1 MTASQR
7 TDGGVRRPSRAV
19 IKVVRALAHRASE
32 LERAPRELRGAARE
46 QIAALVRAEVAVRMR
61 ELPAA
66 ELKPLIGRSI
76 RLSTLINAGFTTIGS
91 IEATPRHQLTAIPK
105 VGAQTVDEVLR
116 AAAEY
121 RKRLIRDSEVRFD
134 PDHRTPGHTR
144 LLGFLLAIRNAD
156 AAVAGLHDRVAR
168 FRERSA
174 PLLAKA
180 APTASAFWR
189 WTLPFRRATRNDARA
204 ALVELALLVGE
215 PDTLR
220 LADAIEEAERAIDPD
235 AFDPAQSWQLYLRD
249 AASVN
254 ALLSTLGAGE
264 VQEDAVHGRLDPELR
279 RKIDAVPLNV
289 DFLKPTLTL
298 RQYQVFGAQYAI
310 HQERVILGDEMG
322 LGKTVQALAVFAHL
336 AAQGRSRF
344 MVVCPASVQVNWL
357 NEIEKHS
364 RLKAFNLYGNDRESN
379 TRLWLREGGVAVTT
393 FTTLGR
399 LELDEQVELSVL
411 VVDEAHQVKNPQTR
425 RSHDV
430 AKVIGRAHRVL
441 FLTGT
446 PMENRVEEFRNLV
459 HHLDPARAAR
469 IDPADVLHGARAF
482 RRQVAPVYLRR
493 NQEDVLKE
501 LRDKIEVE
509 DWVRLTAADERAYRE
524 AVGTGN
530 IMEMRRVLLTS
541 EDSAKL
547 QRLSEIIEEAVED
560 GRKVIVFS
568 FFLEALAI
576 LHRQLGDLAIGPLIG
591 KVTPQGRQAMVDEL
605 ADRQGPAVL
614 LSQITT
620 GSLGLNV
627 QAASVVVIA
636 DPQWT
641 PGTEDQAIARAH
653 RMGQAHTVQV
663 HRLLAKGSIDERIRE
678 VVEGKRLLIDEFAR
692 KSDAKSSDA
701 RAVDSASYRPDVL
714 DDPAVPLDHRMIIA
728 ERHRLGFA

>member
-1 MTASQR
+1 MTASPR
-7 TDGGVRRPSRAV
+7 TEGRVHRPSRTV
-19 IKVVRALAHRASE
+19 VKVVGALTRRAAE
-32 LERAPRELRGAARE
+32 LERAPQELRRAAGE
-46 QIAALVRAEVAVRMR
+46 QITALVRAEAAARVQ
-61 ELPAA
+61 ELPAE

-76 RLSTLINAGFTTIGS
+76 RLSALINAGFPTIGS

-105 VGAQTVDEVLR
+105 VGEQTVDDVLR

-121 RKRLIRDSEVRFD
+121 RERLIRDSEVRFD

-144 LLGFLLAIRNAD
+144 LLRFLLAIRGAD
-156 AAVAGLHDRVAR
+156 AAVAGLHDQVAR

-174 PLLAKA
+174 PLLARST
-180 APTASAFWR
+180 PTASALRR
-189 WTLPFRRATRNDARA
+189 WTLLFRPATRNDARA
-204 ALVELALLVGE
+204 ALVELALLAGE
-215 PDTLR
+215 SHTLR
-220 LADAIEEAERAIDPD
+220 LADAIGEAERAIDPE
-235 AFDPAQSWQLYLRD
+235 AFDPALSWQLYLRD

-264 VQEDAVHGRLDPELR
+264 GQEDAARGHLGPELR

-289 DFLKPTLTL
+289 DLLKSTSTL

-336 AAQGRSRF
+336 AAQGQSRF
-344 MVVCPASVQVNWL
+344 MVICPASVQVNWL
-357 NEIEKHS
+357 NEIDKHS
-364 RLKAFNLYGNDRESN
+364 RLRAFSLYGNDRDSH
-379 TRLWLREGGVAVTT
+379 TRLWLREGGIAVTT

-399 LELDEQVELSVL
+399 LEFTEQVELSVL

-425 RSHDV
+425 RSQDV
-430 AKVIGRAHRVL
+430 VKVIGRAHRVL

-469 IDPADVLHGARAF
+469 IDPADVLYGAKAF

-509 DWVRLTAADERAYRE
+509 DWVRLTSADERAYRE

-530 IMEMRRVLLTS
+530 MMEMRRVLLTS
-541 EDSAKL
+541 KDSAKL

-576 LHRQLGDLAIGPLIG
+576 LHRRLGELAIGPLVG

-605 ADRQGPAVL
+605 TDRRGPAVL

-641 PGTEDQAIARAH
+641 PGIEDQAIARAH

-678 VVEGKRLLIDEFAR
+678 VVEEKRLLFDEFAR

-701 RAVDSASYRPDVL
+701 RAVDSAFHRPDVL
-714 DDPAVPLDHRMIIA
+714 DDPAVPLDRRMVIA
-728 ERHRLGFA
+728 ERYRLGFA